1 MNKKDIDKIRL
12 LRLIDIDVELRNKR
26 TARKVNKLK
35 DNRDRKL
42 KLLDKIDKVI
52 YMLMYIIPIN
62 VFIAIATEYNCPTD
76 IAITSIYDF
85 YKIPFKFQLV
95 FILCAIG
102 VIGSMSSYHI
112 RNHIW
117 NAYYKQAHEART

>member
-76 IAITSIYDF
+76 IVITSIYDF

-95 FILCAIG
+95 FILCTIG

-117 NAYYKQAHEART
+117 NAYYKQTHEART